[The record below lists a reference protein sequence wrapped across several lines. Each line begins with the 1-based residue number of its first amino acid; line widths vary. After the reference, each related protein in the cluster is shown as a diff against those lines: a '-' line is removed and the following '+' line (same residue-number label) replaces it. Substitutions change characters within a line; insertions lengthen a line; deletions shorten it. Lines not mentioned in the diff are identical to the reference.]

1 MSVNP
6 LKKLAELGQ
15 SIWLDYIRRDLY
27 QGPELKRMI
36 EEDGLAGMTSNPSI
50 FQKAIGK
57 SDLYDDTIEKL
68 TDKALSVPEVFEK
81 LAVED
86 VQNACDVF
94 RPVYDSTGGN
104 DGFVSIEVNPH
115 LAHETDKTIAEAKR
129 LWDACNRPNVMI
141 KIPGT
146 KAGLPAIRHCL
157 TEGINI
163 NITLLFSVK
172 RYREVM
178 DIFAEALEDRLGK
191 GLPVDSLRSVA
202 SFFVSRVDSN
212 VDKKLDAIIDDA
224 SRSDDQK
231 KTARELRGTIAIAN
245 TRLAYANFE
254 EWAATDRVVA
264 LKNKGVEL
272 QRPLWGSTS
281 TKDDAYPDTL
291 YIDELIAPFSVNT
304 IPPETYDAY
313 KDHGDP
319 KVRIKDDLDDAR
331 QHLDQL
337 KTLDIDI
344 DTVTQELEDEGVQKF
359 ADAYDGLI
367 ETLEEKVKKIV
378 A

>member
-36 EEDGLAGMTSNPSI
+36 DEDGLAGMTSNPSI

-57 SDLYDDTIEKL
+57 SDLYDDSIQKL
-68 TDKALSVPEVFEK
+68 ADKDLDIPDIFEK

-94 RPVYDSTGGN
+94 RSVYDATGGN

-115 LAHETDKTIAEAKR
+115 LAHETEKTIAEAKR
-129 LWDACNRPNVMI
+129 LWQDCNRPNVMI

-146 KAGLPAIRHCL
+146 KAGLPAIRRCL
-157 TEGINI
+157 ADGINI
-163 NITLLFSVK
+163 NVTLLFSVK

-178 DIFAEALEDRLGK
+178 DVFADALEERLNN
-191 GLPVDSLRSVA
+191 GLPVDKLRSVA

-212 VDKKLDAIIDDA
+212 VDKKLDAIIDDK
-224 SRSDDQK
+224 SRSDDERK
-231 KTARELRGTIAIAN
+231 LARSLRGTIAIAN
-245 TRLAYANFE
+245 TKLAYAAFE
-254 EWAATDRVVA
+254 EWAASDRVVA
-264 LKNKGVEL
+264 LKNKGVAL

-281 TKDDAYPDTL
+281 TKDDAYPDTV
-291 YIDELIAPFSVNT
+291 YVDELIAPYSVNT

-319 KVRIKDDLDDAR
+319 AVRIRDNMDEAR
-331 QHLDQL
+331 RNLDQL
-337 KTLDIDI
+337 KTFNIDI
-344 DTVTQELEDEGVQKF
+344 DAVTQELEDEGVRKF
-359 ADAYDGLI
+359 ADSYDSLI
-367 ETLEEKVKKIV
+367 ETLNEKVKKIM